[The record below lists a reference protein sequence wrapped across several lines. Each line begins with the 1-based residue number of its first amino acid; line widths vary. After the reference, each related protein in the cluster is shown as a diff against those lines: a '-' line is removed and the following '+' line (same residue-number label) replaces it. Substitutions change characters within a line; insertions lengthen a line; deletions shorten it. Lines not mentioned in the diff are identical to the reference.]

1 MALPV
6 DTPPEP
12 DRVPS
17 LTVAEA
23 NENEQESLERLA
35 KRRAFPS
42 TASVLL
48 AGIRPDGPV
57 TTDRDRVSI
66 QS

>member
-6 DTPPEP
+6 DTPPAP
-12 DRVPS
+12 DRVPR
-17 LTVAEA
+17 LTVVAVS
-23 NENEQESLERLA
+23 ENEQESLERLA
-35 KRRAFPS
+35 KWRAFPS

-48 AGIRPDGPV
+48 TGIRSGGPV
-57 TTDRDRVSI
+57 TTARDRVSI